1 MQCWQSIEEI
11 CEREWKNMHVDFKY
25 DTLMQ
30 AKAKAENLFG
40 DMTAFVKY
48 TKIMEVGKIDEK

>member
-1 MQCWQSIEEI
+1 
-11 CEREWKNMHVDFKY
+11 
-25 DTLMQ
+25 MQ